1 MICPACGT
9 WNRET
14 ARFCKHCAARLEP
27 ATPPSAGPAA
37 PTPASGALPPPPAS
51 RPRAW
56 WHPLGVTALVATCVG
71 FVDAAPDARLSWSLV
86 AVPGLGFLAGGLLI
100 LQFLASPGRADR
112 RPFFAGS
119 ALLVAA
125 LFLLPVAVAVQGRAT
140 TAEAVEVAYDPA
152 VRFVN
157 LYVFAD
163 PGDVS
168 VRFEDAP
175 PYIVR
180 AEIVHVG
187 GVFSSHYD
195 GDVVATNGTTGDTL
209 AFRVSVRGL
218 PGLFFVG
225 GHEVRVSVHRNVSAS
240 VALEST
246 AGSLSLDVPAGVE
259 VRGIDATVT
268 TTGNVAL
275 TVRHAAWANGA
286 TVRLS
291 SATGSV
297 TLDLVQEA
305 SGAGSVSV
313 GATSTTGR
321 VVVRFAPDGGVGAEV
336 STSAPPGAIGFDSA
350 KYEEV
355 AGLLYAPSRTGFE
368 AANLKF
374 IVQLATTT
382 GSVVVA

>member
-1 MICPACGT
+1 
-9 WNRET
+9 
-14 ARFCKHCAARLEP
+14 
-27 ATPPSAGPAA
+27 
-37 PTPASGALPPPPAS
+37 
-51 RPRAW
+51 
-56 WHPLGVTALVATCVG
+56 VG

-140 TAEAVEVAYDPA
+140 TAESVEVAYDPA

-157 LYVFAD
+157 LHVFAD

-175 PYIVR
+175 PYLVR

-225 GHEVRVSVHRNVSAS
+225 GHEVRVSVHGNVSVS

-246 AGSLSLDVPAGVE
+246 AGSLSLDVPPGVQ

-275 TVRHAAWANGA
+275 AVRHAAWANGA

-297 TLDLVQEA
+297 TLDLVQSA

-336 STSAPPGAIGFDSA
+336 STSAPPGAIGFDAA
-350 KYEEV
+350 KYEE
-355 AGLLYAPSRTGFE
+355 ASGLLYAPSRAGFE
-368 AANLKF
+368 AAALKF